1 MTDPTEPKF
10 EVETNLMES
19 NFNINE
25 ITSQFYESPFKNN
38 SNNQNLL
45 NKSLL
50 NEFAS
55 NTEKLTSS
63 K

>member
-1 MTDPTEPKF
+1 MTDLTEPKF
-10 EVETNLMES
+10 EVETNLMEI